1 MLFIKKAAETDIP
14 AIQQLAEKTWAVAYA
29 SILPPAQMSY
39 MLDLFYS
46 TMALREQMQKG
57 HQFIMAV
64 EQDEPLGFASYSP
77 LEPGREPDEIPGS
90 KTYRLHKIYIDPGEQ
105 GKGVGKLLL
114 DHIIHEI
121 RPLGATALELNV
133 NRSNSAIGFY
143 QKYGFNILYEED
155 IDIGND
161 YFMNDYVME
170 YKVEG

>member
-1 MLFIKKAAETDIP
+1 MLSIRKAAETDIP
-14 AIQQLAEKTWAVAYA
+14 AIQELAEKTWAVAYA

-46 TMALREQMQKG
+46 TAALHEQMKKG
-57 HQFIMAV
+57 HRFILAIDT
-64 EQDEPLGFASYSP
+64 DEAFGFASYSP
-77 LEPGREPDEIPGS
+77 KESAELALPQKNI
-90 KTYRLHKIYIDPGEQ
+90 YRLHKIYIDPGQQ

-114 DHIIHEI
+114 DHIINDI

-133 NRSNSAIGFY
+133 NRSNAAIGFY
-143 QKYGFNILYEED
+143 QKYGFRILYEED
-155 IDIGND
+155 IDIGNG